1 MEIKTELLKLGTIN
15 NSIPLTRKLSASLV
29 KPTEASELY
38 INLDID
44 EILIRELKHGLHNEV
59 IKEISSF
66 SEDFLNV
73 MNLTESDSINILF
86 NYLRENN
93 FDLIIV
99 SSKICALA
107 KDSCLFIFFG
117 PSKLNNSFYQF
128 GQLGNI
134 DCYIDNFKKWDDN
147 EIICM
152 KKMNSFIYNYEFKK
166 IDNNSSNTVFGGL
179 DYNFVFNEES
189 FLNLHFVDEYN
200 PKYVQFIRD
209 KKIDSII

>member
-99 SSKICALA
+99 S
-107 KDSCLFIFFG
+107 
-117 PSKLNNSFYQF
+117 
-128 GQLGNI
+128 
-134 DCYIDNFKKWDDN
+134 
-147 EIICM
+147 
-152 KKMNSFIYNYEFKK
+152 
-166 IDNNSSNTVFGGL
+166 
-179 DYNFVFNEES
+179 
-189 FLNLHFVDEYN
+189 
-200 PKYVQFIRD
+200 
-209 KKIDSII
+209 